1 MAENKKKEQP
11 CIRCAECVNRCP
23 VGINPV
29 FLMTTMKAMPVDK
42 AKIKALDPLKCTDC
56 GICTQ
61 VCPSGIDLATIV
73 KRSKIIAKLP

>member
-29 FLMTTMKAMPVDK
+29 FVMNTMKAMPVDK
-42 AKIKALDPLKCTDC
+42 AKIKALDRRVWSECRSNLK
-56 GICTQ
+56 
-61 VCPSGIDLATIV
+61 V
-73 KRSKIIAKLP
+73 RSQP